1 MKTSTLLLKL
11 IVLFVGMSIQTILPQ
26 DNTSIQ
32 KTGLFPQHFA
42 SFTKNYPQEK
52 VYLHFDN
59 TAYYLG
65 ENIWFKAYIVQAD
78 QNSLTQL
85 SKILYVDLVS
95 AEGYVIETQ
104 KLKIEN
110 GQCHGTLKPIGKSN
124 GGFYEIRAYTSYMLN
139 FGSENYFSRVF
150 PVFDKPKTLGE
161 FDPTIT
167 DSPNSQRI
175 PQIRNSYEQNA
186 RLAVTFFPEGGNL
199 IEGLQSKIAF
209 KATAKNGESVNIA
222 GSVYN
227 EKDERLVDFATEY
240 LGMGN
245 FELTPTS
252 GKYWAKVK
260 FNKREYKFE
269 LPAAM
274 RSGYTMTIDNE
285 DAQKINIQVQKNTNT
300 SNDAL
305 GLCISSRGVIYDTEA
320 VDLNTKT
327 PANISFPKAKLPSG
341 VSQITLYKVSGEV
354 LSERLVFV
362 NHHDEIKIALSQYK
376 STYKPFEKI
385 DLSFHLNNPQNTPT
399 ETSFSLAVRDA
410 ATSSNNPNSENIMT
424 NLLLSSEV
432 RGYIENPGY
441 YFQSEDNNRKRDLD
455 LLLLTQGWSRYS
467 WKQITKEK
475 AFTLKYPIEKEL
487 DLYGSVASLYQKK
500 RMKNIE
506 ITMVLNSDSISQRGK
521 CKTDSA
527 GNFNFVLKDFNGTG
541 KLALQSKE
549 NGKRKETYI
558 MLNRDL
564 NPDLKTYAFAEIN
577 LDQYFSRSKNQ
588 SDISDV
594 TTGNDSIE
602 RIQAAIEKKLMMD
615 KKVFM
620 LKEVTVK
627 EKSKPITVSV
637 KYDVAR
643 ELDKRIDAG
652 EWIPSSVNL
661 FLHFNCKYYNASTG
675 LYKGKS
681 IIFIRE
687 VIVPQVNNEQ
697 RDIVGLSDNIYG
709 GDMPYLDEVE
719 SISFIEDFNSIQ
731 RMYNGIIDP
740 SSYVI
745 ALIQCKSDYKKEP
758 YGVRYTTFYGY
769 SRVKE
774 FYSPQYDKVI
784 LPDEK
789 DYRRTIYWNPNV
801 RTDKDGNATVSFY
814 NNGSFTSLN
823 VNAETVTANG
833 MIGHLNK

>member
-1 MKTSTLLLKL
+1 MKTSTLLKL
-11 IVLFVGMSIQTILPQ
+11 IVLFVGMSIQTLPAQ
-26 DNTSIQ
+26 DNASLR
-32 KTGLFPQHFA
+32 KKGLFPQLLA

-59 TAYYLG
+59 SAYYLG

-78 QNSLTQL
+78 QNSFTQL

-150 PVFDKPKTLGE
+150 PVYDKPKTLGE
-161 FDPTIT
+161 FNYSIT

-175 PQIRNSYEQNA
+175 PQIRNSYEQSA

-199 IEGLQSKIAF
+199 IEGLHSKIAF
-209 KATAKNGESVNIA
+209 KATAKNGESVNVA

-227 EKDERLVDFATEY
+227 EKDERLVDFATEH

-260 FNKREYKFE
+260 FNNREYKFE

-274 RSGYTMTIDNE
+274 RSGYVMTIDNE
-285 DAQKINIQVQKNTNT
+285 DDRKINIQVQKNTNAG
-300 SNDAL
+300 NEPL
-305 GLCISSRGVIYDTEA
+305 GLCISSRGVIYDTET
-320 VDLNTKT
+320 VDLSTKT
-327 PANISFPKAKLPSG
+327 SATLSFPKIELPSG
-341 VSQITLYKVSGEV
+341 VCQITLYKVSGEV
-354 LSERLVFV
+354 LSERLLFI
-362 NHHDEIKIALSQYK
+362 NHHDEIKIAMSQYK

-385 DLSFHLNNPQNTPT
+385 DLSFHLNNPQNTPA
-399 ETSFSLAVRDA
+399 ETTFSLAVRDA

-467 WKQITKEK
+467 WKQITKEN

-506 ITMVLNSDSISQRGK
+506 ITMVLNSDSTSQRGK

-564 NPDLKTYAFAEIN
+564 NPDLKAYAFAEIN
-577 LDQYFSRSKNQ
+577 LAQYLSKPKNQ
-588 SDISDV
+588 SDISDI

-652 EWIPSSVNL
+652 EWIPSSVSL

-681 IIFIRE
+681 VIFIRE
-687 VIVPQVNNEQ
+687 VIVPQVNNDQE
-697 RDIVGLSDNIYG
+697 DIVGLSDNMNG
-709 GDMPYLDEVE
+709 GQMPYLDEVE
-719 SISFIEDFNSIQ
+719 SISFIEDFSSIQ

-769 SRVKE
+769 SRIKE

-801 RTDKDGNATVSFY
+801 RTDKDGTATVSFY

-823 VNAETVTANG
+823 VSAETVTANG

>member
-11 IVLFVGMSIQTILPQ
+11 IVLFAGISIQVLPAQ
-26 DNTSIQ
+26 DDASLQ
-32 KTGLFPQHFA
+32 KTDLFPQQLA

-65 ENIWFKAYIVQAD
+65 ETIWFKAYIVQAD
-78 QNSLTQL
+78 QNSLSQL

-95 AEGYVIETQ
+95 AEGYIIETQ

-110 GQCHGTLKPIGKSN
+110 GQCHGSLKPIGNN

-139 FGSENYFSRVF
+139 FGPENYFSRVF
-150 PVFDKPKTLGE
+150 PVYDKPKTLGE

-175 PQIRNSYEQNA
+175 PQIRNLYVQNA
-186 RLAVTFFPEGGNL
+186 RLLVTFFPEGGNL
-199 IEGLQSKIAF
+199 IEGLHSRIAF
-209 KATAKNGESVNIA
+209 KATGKNGENVNIA

-227 EKDERLVDFATEY
+227 EKDERLVDFATEH

-245 FELTPTS
+245 FELTPTT
-252 GKYWAKVK
+252 GKYYAKVK
-260 FNKREYKFE
+260 FKNKEYKFE

-274 RSGYTMTIDNE
+274 RSGYAMTINNE
-285 DAQKINIQVQKNTNT
+285 EDKKINILVQKNANT
-300 SNDAL
+300 GNETL
-305 GLCISSRGVIYDTEA
+305 GLCISSRGVIYGTEA
-320 VDLNTKT
+320 VNLSTKT
-327 PANISFPKAKLPSG
+327 SATTSFPTMKLPSG
-341 VSQITLYKVSGEV
+341 VSQVTLYKASGDV

-362 NHHDEIKIALSQYK
+362 NHHDEMKIALSQYK

-385 DLSFHLNNPQNTPT
+385 DLSFHLSSPQNIPA
-399 ETSFSLAVRDA
+399 ETTFSLAVRDA

-424 NLLLSSEV
+424 NLLLSSEIH
-432 RGYIENPGY
+432 GYIENPGY

-467 WKQITKEK
+467 WKQLTKEK
-475 AFTLKYPIEKEL
+475 ASTLKYPIEKEL
-487 DLYGSVASLYQKK
+487 DLNGSVASLYQKK
-500 RMKNIE
+500 KMKNIE
-506 ITMVLNSDSISQRGK
+506 ITMVLNSDSTSQRGK

-541 KLALQSKE
+541 QLALQSKE

-564 NPDLKTYAFAEIN
+564 NPDLKTYAFGEIN
-577 LDQYFSRSKNQ
+577 VAQYFSTKKNQ
-588 SDISDV
+588 TDISDNI
-594 TTGNDSIE
+594 TGNDSIE
-602 RIQAAIEKKLMMD
+602 KIQAAIEKKLMMD

-637 KYDVAR
+637 KYDVAKD
-643 ELDKRIDAG
+643 LDKKIDAG
-652 EWIPSSVNL
+652 EWLPSSVSL
-661 FLHFNCKYYNASTG
+661 YLHFNCKYYNATTG
-675 LYKGKS
+675 MYKGKS
-681 IIFIRE
+681 VIFIRE
-687 VIVPQVNNEQ
+687 VVVPQSNNDQ
-697 RDIVGLSDNIYG
+697 NDIIGLSDNMRG
-709 GDMPYLDEVE
+709 GQMPYLDEVE
-719 SISFIEDFNSIQ
+719 SISFIEDYSSIE

-745 ALIQCKSDYKKEP
+745 ALVQCKSDYKKEP
-758 YGVRYTTFYGY
+758 YGVRYTTFFGY

-774 FYSPQYDKVI
+774 FYNPQYDKVI

-801 RTDKDGNATVSFY
+801 RTDKEGSATVSFY

-823 VNAETVTANG
+823 VNAETITANG
-833 MIGHLNK
+833 VIGHLNK